1 MIYGVIEL
9 GNKFF
14 NFKSLFIKLSIFV
27 ISLLVFL
34 TLLELSFRFLGKV
47 WQHNRPDYQNSVSS
61 SNKDNNIIACFGDS
75 YTVGGLGTKKLS
87 YPGILNTMTLSNK
100 TTVLNLGI
108 CESNSSQ
115 VLEAIENYTV
125 KNKPKAIVLLV
136 GAANKY
142 NFYGM
147 KKINFYQ
154 KLRIYKMY
162 KIIKLSLVN
171 KFLKKEIV
179 EKFNDAPNSGYYL
192 SNDIEKIFL
201 DAREINNTYGTLHTI
216 NYYLARK
223 NDRLPMQSS
232 FTDSGKEKVK
242 ELLDSL
248 SEQEKQQIILDLIPI
263 YSFIDEKDKAKYY
276 YNIAKKTN
284 PFEAKQM
291 LVFDCLD
298 NNNDMKEEDKIKV
311 FNELILEDPYEG
323 YCNIIEFYLNRTVFI
338 KNETEKNRRLKL
350 AKYYLDKL
358 ITIASVDDQR
368 TCEILLEYYRVSG
381 EFDKAKKL
389 YEEQFL
395 QKNKST
401 RFKDFY
407 YKTAYYLVY
416 YGNFSE
422 AVYYFLKAFK
432 QNPRL
437 DLHSY
442 YYFSKAFDLQNKY
455 DAKFVL
461 NELNDISKKH
471 PKLKNNSS
479 FNTCKESFKNRLLFE
494 NKILEWLKIDIEN
507 IIDICKDKNIK
518 LIIQNYPFPYFAVNK
533 TLKQISDQYNITFID
548 NYDIF
553 SNLVKENGYRRYFL
567 DFDHC
572 TEEGHKIMANNVYS
586 VLADNK
592 IIQNAQ

>member
-1 MIYGVIEL
+1 M
-9 GNKFF
+9 
-14 NFKSLFIKLSIFV
+14 
-27 ISLLVFL
+27 
-34 TLLELSFRFLGKV
+34 ELSLRFLGKV
-47 WQHNRPDYQNSVSS
+47 WQHNRSDYQHSTLI
-61 SNKDNNIIACFGDS
+61 NKDNNTIACFGDS
-75 YTVGGLGTKKLS
+75 YTVGGLGTRDLS
-87 YPGILNTMTLSNK
+87 YPGILNKMTLPNK

-125 KNKPKAIVLLV
+125 KNNSRAIVLLV

-154 KLRIYKMY
+154 TLRIYKMY
-162 KIIKLSLVN
+162 QIMKLSLVN
-171 KFLKKEIV
+171 KFLKKEMV
-179 EKFNDAPNSGYYL
+179 DKFNDAPNSGYYL
-192 SNDIEKIFL
+192 SNDIEKIFS
-201 DAREINNTYGTLHTI
+201 DARGIDNTYGTLHTI

-232 FTDSGKEKVK
+232 FTDSGKERVK
-242 ELLDSL
+242 ELLDGL
-248 SEQEKQQIILDLIPI
+248 SEQEKQKIIVDLIPI
-263 YSFIDEKDKAKYY
+263 YSFMGDNDKTKYY
-276 YNIAKKTN
+276 YDIAKKTN
-284 PFEAKQM
+284 PFEAKQI
-291 LVFDCLD
+291 LVFNCLD
-298 NNNDMKEEDKIKV
+298 KNNNMKEEDKIKI
-311 FNELILEDPYEG
+311 FNELIAEDPYEG
-323 YCNIIEFYLNRTVFI
+323 YCNIIQFYLNRTVFI
-338 KNETEKNRRLKL
+338 KDETEKNRRLKL
-350 AKYYLDKL
+350 AKSYLDKL
-358 ITIASVDDQR
+358 ISLATTDDQR

-395 QKNKST
+395 KKNKRT

-407 YKTAYYLVY
+407 FKTAYYLVY

-422 AVYYFLKAFK
+422 AVYYFIQAFK

-455 DAKFVL
+455 DAKYVL
-461 NELNDISKKH
+461 NEFENISKKY
-471 PKLKNNSS
+471 PKLRNNPS
-479 FNTCKESFKNRLLFE
+479 FNTCKESFKNRLSFE
-494 NKILEWLKIDIEN
+494 NKVLEWLKIDVEK
-507 IIDICKDKNIK
+507 IIDICKEKNIK

-533 TLKQISDQYNITFID
+533 TLREISDKYNVTFID
-548 NYDIF
+548 NYIIF

-572 TEEGHKIMANNVYS
+572 TEEGHKIIANNVYS
-586 VLADNK
+586 VLIDEK
-592 IIQNAQ
+592 II